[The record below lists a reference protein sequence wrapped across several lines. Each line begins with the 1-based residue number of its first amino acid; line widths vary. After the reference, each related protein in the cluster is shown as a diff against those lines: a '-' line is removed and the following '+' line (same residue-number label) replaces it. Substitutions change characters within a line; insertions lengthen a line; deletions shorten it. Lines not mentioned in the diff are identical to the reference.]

1 MGLPAV
7 VILVSAVA
15 VLSEDT
21 INKIA
26 ALSDPTLVIDIPP
39 TNTTVRATAASIIS
53 ASAITTSNNTSAITT
68 SNNTSAITTSNTTS
82 AITNDPTSAITSD
95 TTAGA
100 TTTVSTTSAI
110 SSISA
115 TSDSSADSF
124 KRAWDRVAPSSSP
137 IRSGSQ
143 NAVSLP
149 DVSQRFPG
157 DQFALLEGGSFTGS
171 FNESQIVDQCH
182 RTAQCEAL
190 EESTCLG
197 VQLPY
202 MHTSLALTGL
212 PNQRIAREHLEL
224 WSSLRNIPRCWAVVQ
239 PLLCAIFFPRCD
251 NNSLELP
258 SQEMCV
264 ITRGPCRLVE
274 HEREWPDFLLCRED
288 YPHKC
293 KNSVRE
299 LKFNT
304 TGQCAPPLVATEKE
318 SSWYEGVKGCG
329 IQCANPIFT
338 DEEHE
343 DLHHFVAALGGVCL
357 AFASLTVLTYLI
369 DWRAANK
376 YPVLIIFYINGC
388 FLIASIGFIVQFHP
402 GVRHD
407 LTCRSDGTLR
417 QGEPSSGGNLSCVV
431 VFVCVYYFMVAAGLW
446 LIILA
451 YSLHTS
457 FKSYAGLCGDELER
471 RAAYFHLLSW
481 SLPLVLTITIMALA
495 EVEADSVAGIC
506 FLSSAIHIR
515 IGFLLLPLATIV
527 FVAGFFFVRG
537 MIKLIYLKMECF
549 NIISDSANSK
559 IVETIIRLALITI
572 TLVIYTGITI
582 YCHIYQYRN
591 QHLWDKA
598 LRDYIMCVSN
608 MTAAAQLNSGSSV
621 CMIAER
627 PSINV
632 YKLHLLALFGAGIIM
647 SSWCWTPNTLQ
658 AWKRFLRRVA
668 GVPSEEPL
676 RLARHRVIAQA
687 FAKRHDLNTAGRLSI
702 SLHSIHDDPLGLNFD
717 MNSAA
722 SGDLSSAWATAIP
735 YLMTRRGAL
744 VGSAALG
751 LRRNS
756 VDSEYSVSRR
766 FSIES
771 GYNNRS
777 SRRHSLDSQMS
788 FHVSDAERLAALH
801 TAARF
806 GRRKRRDWFNLKRGR
821 RVNAWDRRGSNT
833 SDDSNLG
840 SMILPAITMNNQ
852 DTLFTN
858 MMKRLNLSS
867 DEATR
872 SERAAPSAPPAK
884 SMNINV
890 PLPGQTT
897 LESEDDIG
905 AENHGYADND
915 SIAHTVLNNVLKS
928 ADLRRKEDA
937 YVRAATALE
946 NGLLSSS
953 QVRACSRRGNIDTGM
968 RVTSTS
974 VGIQTSFASAVTK
987 ANMVD
992 KSIQVST
999 PLLMRASQITRAHSP
1014 LSSDCS
1020 PTHTYRHQDSKKK
1033 INETSFSNRR
1043 KPQNIDRP
1051 DTPVTKLQK
1060 KLNVSGDKTTNSKN
1074 VVSSH
1079 GSHKRNT
1086 SSKTGN
1092 SGGRRK
1098 SRGESAEIMTVLDI
1112 GDESD

>member
-1 MGLPAV
+1 MGLPAASIFLLV
-7 VILVSAVA
+7 VSAGITWT
-15 VLSEDT
+15 EDE
-21 INKIA
+21 INN
-26 ALSDPTLVIDIPP
+26 
-39 TNTTVRATAASIIS
+39 NTTPHANLTWADGVSSTTAT
-53 ASAITTSNNTSAITT
+53 ITDEPRTT
-68 SNNTSAITTSNTTS
+68 QARLATTS
-82 AITNDPTSAITSD
+82 AP
-95 TTAGA
+95 A
-100 TTTVSTTSAI
+100 TRVSSTVN
-110 SSISA
+110 SIVDVVNPRFSL
-115 TSDSSADSF
+115 DSF
-124 KRAWDRVAPSSSP
+124 PFSRD
-137 IRSGSQ
+137 
-143 NAVSLP
+143 
-149 DVSQRFPG
+149 
-157 DQFALLEGGSFTGS
+157 GSFTAN
-171 FNESQIVDQCH
+171 FNESQSVDQCH
-182 RTAQCEAL
+182 QNAHCEHL
-190 EESTCLG
+190 EETTCLG

-202 MHTSLALTGL
+202 IHTSLALTDL
-212 PNQRIAREHLEL
+212 PNQQTAREHLEL
-224 WSSLRNIPRCWAVVQ
+224 WSALRNIPRCWAVVQ

-274 HEREWPDFLLCRED
+274 YERGWPEFLICRED

-304 TGQCAPPLVATEKE
+304 TGQCTSPLVATEEE

-329 IQCANPIFT
+329 IQCDNPMFT
-338 DEEHE
+338 TDEHE
-343 DLHHFVAALGGVCL
+343 DLHHFVATLGGVCL
-357 AFASLTVLTYLI
+357 ACAALTVLTYLI

-388 FLIASIGFIVQFHP
+388 FLIASIGFMVQFHP

-431 VFVCVYYFMVAAGLW
+431 VFVCIYYFMVAGGMW

-457 FKSYAGLCGDELER
+457 FKSYAAGLCGDELER
-471 RAAYFHLLSW
+471 RAAYFHLVSW

-506 FLSSAIHIR
+506 FLSSAVHIR
-515 IGFLLLPLATIV
+515 IGFLLFPIFIIV
-527 FVAGFFFVRG
+527 LIGGFFLVRG
-537 MIKLIYLKMECF
+537 MIKLIHLKMECF

-559 IVETIIRLALITI
+559 IVETIIRLAIITI
-572 TLVIYTGITI
+572 TLTIFTGITM
-582 YCHIYQYRN
+582 YCHIYQYKN
-591 QHLWDKA
+591 QPLWDKA

-608 MTAAAQLNSGSSV
+608 MTAAAQSSSGSSD
-621 CMIAER
+621 CTIAER

-668 GVPSEEPL
+668 GVSTEEPL

-687 FAKRHDLNTAGRLSI
+687 FAKRHDFNTAGRLSI
-702 SLHSIHDDPLGLNFD
+702 SLHSIHDDPVGLNFD
-717 MNSAA
+717 MNSAT
-722 SGDLSSAWATAIP
+722 SGDMSSAWATAIP
-735 YLMTRRGAL
+735 HLMTRRGAL

-771 GYNNRS
+771 GHNNRS

-806 GRRKRRDWFNLKRGR
+806 GRRKRRDWFSLKRSR

-867 DEATR
+867 DEPTR
-872 SERAAPSAPPAK
+872 SERAAPTAPPAK
-884 SMNINV
+884 SMNISV
-890 PLPGQTT
+890 PLPGQTA
-897 LESEDDIG
+897 LESEEEVG
-905 AENHGYADND
+905 AENHGYPDND
-915 SIAHTVLNNVLKS
+915 SIAHTVLNNALKS
-928 ADLRRKEDA
+928 ADLKRQEEG

-946 NGLLSSS
+946 DELLSSG
-953 QVRACSRRGNIDTGM
+953 QVRTCSRRGNVDTGTQVM
-968 RVTSTS
+968 CTS
-974 VGIQTSFASAVTK
+974 VGVQVSFANNSTK
-987 ANMVD
+987 ATMED
-992 KSIQVST
+992 KSVQVST
-999 PLLMRASQITRAHSP
+999 PLLMRVSQVSQVHSP
-1014 LSSDCS
+1014 YDSDSS
-1020 PTHTYRHQDSKKK
+1020 PINTYRTQDSRKK
-1033 INETSFSNRR
+1033 INETSFCRR
-1043 KPQNIDRP
+1043 KPLNNDRP
-1051 DTPVTKLQK
+1051 GTPVTKLPK
-1060 KLNVSGDKTTNSKN
+1060 KLNISGEKTLTSIKN
-1074 VVSSH
+1074 VSSSH
-1079 GSHKRNT
+1079 GSHKRNANG
-1086 SSKTGN
+1086 KTGN
-1092 SGGRRK
+1092 SGGRRRR
-1098 SRGESAEIMTVLDI
+1098 SRGESAEVMTVVDI

>member
-1 MGLPAV
+1 MGLPTVSILILLSAEV
-7 VILVSAVA
+7 VLT
-15 VLSEDT
+15 ED
-21 INKIA
+21 KIYT
-26 ALSDPTLVIDIPP
+26 S
-39 TNTTVRATAASIIS
+39 TASPAHSIS
-53 ASAITTSNNTSAITT
+53 
-68 SNNTSAITTSNTTS
+68 
-82 AITNDPTSAITSD
+82 PR
-95 TTAGA
+95 A
-100 TTTVSTTSAI
+100 TTT
-110 SSISA
+110 
-115 TSDSSADSF
+115 DGP
-124 KRAWDRVAPSSSP
+124 RQAWDGAAPSPSAARNAPQNVSNSDDAVNHIFPVEAFAFSP
-137 IRSGSQ
+137 
-143 NAVSLP
+143 
-149 DVSQRFPG
+149 D
-157 DQFALLEGGSFTGS
+157 GSFTAS
-171 FNESQIVDQCH
+171 FNESQNVDQCH
-182 RTAQCEAL
+182 RTAQCEVL
-190 EESTCLG
+190 EETTCLG

-202 MHTSLALTGL
+202 THTSLALTGL
-212 PNQRIAREHLEL
+212 SNQRLAREQLEL

-274 HEREWPDFLLCRED
+274 YERGWPEFLVCRRD
-288 YPHKC
+288 YSHKC

-304 TGQCAPPLVATEKE
+304 TGQCAPPLVATEEE

-329 IQCANPIFT
+329 VQCANPIFT
-338 DEEHE
+338 AEEHE
-343 DLHHFVAALGGVCL
+343 DLHHFVATLGGVCL
-357 AFASLTVLTYLI
+357 ALTALTVLTYLI

-402 GVRHD
+402 GVRND

-431 VFVCVYYFMVAAGLW
+431 VFVCIYYFMVAGGLW

-471 RAAYFHLLSW
+471 RAAYFHLVSW

-495 EVEADSVAGIC
+495 EVEADSVAGVC

-515 IGFLLLPLATIV
+515 IGFLLLPIIIIV
-527 FVAGFFFVRG
+527 LIGGFFLVRG
-537 MIKLIYLKMECF
+537 MIKLIYLKMDCF

-559 IVETIIRLALITI
+559 IVETIIRLAIITI
-572 TLVIYTGITI
+572 TLVTFTGITI

-608 MTAAAQLNSGSSV
+608 MTAAAQFSSRSSV
-621 CMIAER
+621 CTIAER
-627 PSINV
+627 PSINI

-668 GVPSEEPL
+668 GVPTEEPL

-717 MNSAA
+717 MNSAT

-735 YLMTRRGAL
+735 HLMTRRGAL

-806 GRRKRRDWFNLKRGR
+806 GRRKRRDWFSLKRGR

-840 SMILPAITMNNQ
+840 SMILPAITMNQ

-867 DEATR
+867 DEPTR

-884 SMNINV
+884 SMNLNV
-890 PLPGQTT
+890 TLPGQTT
-897 LESEDDIG
+897 LESEDDVG
-905 AENHGYADND
+905 TENHGYADND

-928 ADLRRKEDA
+928 ADLKRQEDN
-937 YVRAATALE
+937 YVRAVTALE
-946 NGLLSSS
+946 DGLLSSG
-953 QVRACSRRGNIDTGM
+953 QIRACSRRGNVDVGSHI
-968 RVTSTS
+968 TSMS
-974 VGIQTSFASAVTK
+974 VGVQASLANDSIKAV
-987 ANMVD
+987 MVD
-992 KSIQVST
+992 KSVQVST
-999 PLLMRASQITRAHSP
+999 PLLMRASQVSRVHSP
-1014 LSSDCS
+1014 LASDSS
-1020 PTHTYRHQDSKKK
+1020 PTHTYRAQENKKK

-1043 KPQNIDRP
+1043 KLLNNDRP
-1051 DTPVTKLQK
+1051 GTPVTRLPK
-1060 KLNVSGDKTTNSKN
+1060 KINVSGDKTLTNNKN
-1074 VVSSH
+1074 VSSSH
-1079 GSHKRNT
+1079 GSHKRNGG
-1086 SSKTGN
+1086 SKTVN
-1092 SGGRRK
+1092 SGGRRRK
-1098 SRGESAEIMTVLDI
+1098 SKGECAEVMTVLDI